1 MNSSKSAGALGEG
14 QDAAGEASGT
24 STGSTFFASLSRT
37 LLFIWGMMLKRPSRL
52 FRPSR
57 GASSHTFRTACSW
70 LTSARPFALR
80 SLVHHLSSSTRKA
93 RQSQFGPQGSLQASK
108 ELRECIDCP

>member
-1 MNSSKSAGALGEG
+1 MNTGKSAEALGEG
-14 QDAAGEASGT
+14 QDAAGGTSGT

-57 GASSHTFRTACSW
+57 GPSFPHVSYGLFLANLCSPLCASQSHPS
-70 LTSARPFALR
+70 PFFEH
-80 SLVHHLSSSTRKA
+80 SPGVTILVWTPRVFIS
-93 RQSQFGPQGSLQASK
+93 
-108 ELRECIDCP
+108 